1 MMHKAAITAY
11 SKNRTKFINA
21 LHRQKPEIFYI
32 KACGMCKH
40 QCALGIV

>member
-1 MMHKAAITAY
+1 MHKAAITAY
-11 SKNRTKFINA
+11 SKNDTKFINA
-21 LHRQKPEIFYI
+21 LRGQKPEIFYI